1 MENFSNSFA
10 LYTMRNCDPRFRE
23 IFESHEGLF
32 LVQAQRKALDL
43 EIYLGILILYYRG
56 TITV

>member
-1 MENFSNSFA
+1 
-10 LYTMRNCDPRFRE
+10 MRNCDPRFRE